1 MTINS
6 QTPAW
11 ATAAVLVG
19 RLIFAAV
26 FLMKTFISILAL
38 SMASLSSSAA
48 LGAEDPPT
56 WAYPVNPPDFKPRA
70 EDGIARRVPASSATY
85 SVTQLRDRF
94 ISPVWHPNDHPP
106 LPSVVAQGRKP
117 NVFACGFCHRA
128 EGTGGPENASLAG
141 LPAGYIV
148 QQMADYKSGARKTS
162 VQKRNIDLMIAL
174 SKDITDAE
182 VQAAAAYFSALKPK
196 SNIRVVETASVPKT
210 VVAGWFLTAADTR
223 EKEPIGQRIIE
234 MPEDLEQF
242 ENRDPRSHFVAYVP
256 IGSVARGEAL
266 VSTGGGK
273 TLQCAICHGQDL
285 KGLGELPSIAGR
297 SPSYIV
303 RQLYDIQNGA
313 RAGKGAQLMK
323 AAVANLTV
331 EDMSRYLTLHPND
344 VIWFGC
350 DGPTEPAL
358 KPGDLVEVVNDAM
371 GVLANRVVS
380 A

>member
-1 MTINS
+1 
-6 QTPAW
+6 
-11 ATAAVLVG
+11 
-19 RLIFAAV
+19 
-26 FLMKTFISILAL
+26 MKTFISILAL
-38 SMASLSSSAA
+38 SVASFSSTA
-48 LGAEDPPT
+48 LGAEDPPA

-94 ISPVWHPNDHPP
+94 ISPVWHPGDHPA

-141 LPAGYIV
+141 LPAAYIA

-162 VQKRNIDLMIAL
+162 VQKRNIDLMISL
-174 SKDITDAE
+174 SKDITEAE

-196 SNIRVVETASVPKT
+196 SNIRVVETVSVPKT

-242 ENRDPRSHFVAYVP
+242 ENRDPRSNFIAYVP

-266 VSTGGGK
+266 VSTGGAGK
-273 TLQCAICHGQDL
+273 SLQCAICHGADL
-285 KGLGELPSIAGR
+285 KGLGDLPSIAGR
-297 SPSYIV
+297 SPSYVV

-313 RAGKGAQLMK
+313 RAGRGAQLMK

-331 EDMSRYLTLHPND
+331 EDMASIAAYLASRTQ
-344 VIWFGC
+344 
-350 DGPTEPAL
+350 
-358 KPGDLVEVVNDAM
+358 
-371 GVLANRVVS
+371 
-380 A
+380 